1 MVDPCTLSKAASE
14 CTAQHYN
21 LGTYDALHPLDAITQ
36 SRRYSNYQA
45 PDSFIGNH
53 YTFRPISRSPVLAK
67 LAAFTPSE
75 QQQVSPDIEDDQA
88 VVQISDTGLEERN
101 MADLQEPF
109 MTTKPSGM
117 GLGLTV
123 SVQIVKYMN
132 GRIEAR
138 ETGKGGAEFILW
150 LPLSK
155 NKS

>member
-1 MVDPCTLSKAASE
+1 M
-14 CTAQHYN
+14 
-21 LGTYDALHPLDAITQ
+21 
-36 SRRYSNYQA
+36 
-45 PDSFIGNH
+45 
-53 YTFRPISRSPVLAK
+53 
-67 LAAFTPSE
+67 
-75 QQQVSPDIEDDQA
+75 SPDIEDDQA